1 MSGKD
6 KKRARGSSSNAE
18 DISDAQILE
27 KLSSIHDDI
36 KMLKDELKGEIKTVR
51 TELSEATKSLNAVWD
66 EIKSLKNENLKL
78 KEQCD
83 NTAKENDKLNKE
95 ITTLK
100 DRIIK

>member
-1 MSGKD
+1 
-6 KKRARGSSSNAE
+6 
-18 DISDAQILE
+18 
-27 KLSSIHDDI
+27 
-36 KMLKDELKGEIKTVR
+36 MLKDELKGEIKTVR

-95 ITTLK
+95 ITILK
-100 DRIIK
+100 DRIIKQEDYSRRENLRFYNIPEKSWRERRGVF